1 MGYICNRVRLSLR
14 GREDSRKPNPLIQTV
29 EHRLNIYYTKIYQKK
44 QLIEYSIYSKAE
56 QNTTS
61 QAPSLSFHLKGLIRY
76 FRHRHSNKLSKY
88 KMYSK
93 VIKSHKRS
101 QERSHAVSIEL
112 KSALSGLRQ
121 FLATESPLKMMNNTF
136 DFTSKAH
143 FVLKIF

>member
-1 MGYICNRVRLSLR
+1 M
-14 GREDSRKPNPLIQTV
+14 

-44 QLIEYSIYSKAE
+44 RLIEYTIYSKTE
-56 QNTTS
+56 QNTTY

-88 KMYSK
+88 KIYSK